1 MKEKLIAFV
10 LAGLMVLSLVGCGAQ
25 KDKDNAANGGNS
37 DVTDNNGGTTNN
49 GTTNNGTTNNGTT
62 DNGNTNNN
70 GDGSVAGNAKG
81 RTWDTDVRSGN
92 SNAYDY
98 DFDNNGGST
107 FGGIDQ
113 DNTVYDGMGGYRT
126 DRTATWAQMLENGR
140 VHDSDGF
147 LLDGENS
154 TW

>member
-1 MKEKLIAFV
+1 MKEKLVAFV
-10 LAGLMVLSLVGCGAQ
+10 LAGMMVLSLVGCGAQ
-25 KDKDNAANGGNS
+25 KDKDDNVNAGNG
-37 DVTDNNGGTTNN
+37 DVSENNGGTTNN
-49 GTTNNGTTNNGTT
+49 GGTGSS
-62 DNGNTNNN
+62 
-70 GDGSVAGNAKG
+70 GDDSVAGNAKG

-92 SNAYDY
+92 REVYDY
-98 DFDNNGGST
+98 DFDNNHGST

-140 VHDSDGF
+140 VHDRDGF

>member
-25 KDKDNAANGGNS
+25 KDKDNNVNAGNG
-37 DVTDNNGGTTNN
+37 DVTDNNGGGTNS
-49 GTTNNGTTNNGTT
+49 GTTNNGTT
-62 DNGNTNNN
+62 DNGTTDN
-70 GDGSVAGNAKG
+70 GSGDSSGDDTVAGNAKG

-92 SNAYDY
+92 RNAYDY
-98 DFDNNGGST
+98 DFDNNHGST

-113 DNTVYDGMGGYRT
+113 DNTIYDGMGGYRT

-140 VHDSDGF
+140 VHDRDGF
-147 LLDGENS
+147 LLDGENT

>member
-25 KDKDNAANGGNS
+25 KDKDDNVNAGNG
-37 DVTDNNGGTTNN
+37 DVSENNG
-49 GTTNNGTTNNGTT
+49 
-62 DNGNTNNN
+62 GNTNNGN
-70 GDGSVAGNAKG
+70 TDNSGDDTVAGNAKG
-81 RTWDTDVRSGN
+81 HTWDTDVRSGN
-92 SNAYDY
+92 REVYDY
-98 DFDNNGGST
+98 DFDNNHGST

-126 DRTATWAQMLENGR
+126 DRTATWAQMLDNGR
-140 VHDSDGF
+140 VHDRDGF

>member
-1 MKEKLIAFV
+1 MKEKLIAFI
-10 LAGLMVLSLVGCGAQ
+10 LAGVMVLSLVGCGAQ
-25 KDKDNAANGGNS
+25 KDQDDNVNAGNGDVTENNGGSTNS
-37 DVTDNNGGTTNN
+37 GTTNN
-49 GTTNNGTTNNGTT
+49 GTANSGGTN
-62 DNGNTNNN
+62 DS
-70 GDGSVAGNAKG
+70 GDDTVAGNAKG

-92 SNAYDY
+92 REVYDY
-98 DFDNNGGST
+98 DFDNNHGST

-113 DNTVYDGMGGYRT
+113 DNTIYDGMGGYRT

>member
-1 MKEKLIAFV
+1 MKEKLMAFV
-10 LAGLMVLSLVGCGAQ
+10 LAGVMVLSLVGCGQQ
-25 KDKDNAANGGNS
+25 KDPTGDTNANNGG
-37 DVTDNNGGTTNN
+37 VTDNNADTDVNPKAKSVVPGN
-49 GTTNNGTTNNGTT
+49 G
-62 DNGNTNNN
+62 
-70 GDGSVAGNAKG
+70 KG

-92 SNAYDY
+92 R
-98 DFDNNGGST
+98 DFDNNYGST

-126 DRTATWAQMLENGR
+126 ERTATWQQMLENGR

-147 LLDGENS
+147 LLDGENT

>member
-25 KDKDNAANGGNS
+25 KDKDDNVNAGNG
-37 DVTDNNGGTTNN
+37 DVSENNG
-49 GTTNNGTTNNGTT
+49 
-62 DNGNTNNN
+62 GNTNNGSTDN
-70 GDGSVAGNAKG
+70 SGDDSVAGNAKG

-92 SNAYDY
+92 REVYDY
-98 DFDNNGGST
+98 DFDNNNGST

-113 DNTVYDGMGGYRT
+113 DNTVYDDMGGYRT

-140 VHDSDGF
+140 VHDRDGF

>member
-25 KDKDNAANGGNS
+25 KDKDDSVNAGNG
-37 DVTDNNGGTTNN
+37 DVSENNNGATNN
-49 GTTNNGTTNNGTT
+49 GST
-62 DNGNTNNN
+62 GNS
-70 GDGSVAGNAKG
+70 GDDSVAGNAKG

-92 SNAYDY
+92 REVYDY
-98 DFDNNGGST
+98 DFDNNHGST

-140 VHDSDGF
+140 VHDRDGF

>member
-10 LAGLMVLSLVGCGAQ
+10 LAGLMVLSLVGCGGQ
-25 KDKDNAANGGNS
+25 KDKDDNVNAGNG
-37 DVTDNNGGTTNN
+37 DVSENNG
-49 GTTNNGTTNNGTT
+49 
-62 DNGNTNNN
+62 GNTNNGN
-70 GDGSVAGNAKG
+70 TGNSGDDSVAGNAKG

-92 SNAYDY
+92 REVYDY
-98 DFDNNGGST
+98 DFDNNHGST

-140 VHDSDGF
+140 VHDRDGF

>member
-25 KDKDNAANGGNS
+25 KDKDDNVNAGNG
-37 DVTDNNGGTTNN
+37 DVSENNG
-49 GTTNNGTTNNGTT
+49 
-62 DNGNTNNN
+62 GNTNNGSTDN
-70 GDGSVAGNAKG
+70 SGDDSVAGNAKG

-92 SNAYDY
+92 REVYDY
-98 DFDNNGGST
+98 EFDNNNGST

-113 DNTVYDGMGGYRT
+113 DNTVYDDMGGYRT

-140 VHDSDGF
+140 VHDRDGF

>member
-10 LAGLMVLSLVGCGAQ
+10 LAGLMVLSLVGCGAE
-25 KDKDNAANGGNS
+25 KDKDDNVNNGNDSVTQDNDNNAA
-37 DVTDNNGGTTNN
+37 DNNGTV
-49 GTTNNGTTNNGTT
+49 
-62 DNGNTNNN
+62 DNGDDT
-70 GDGSVAGNAKG
+70 VAGNAKG

-92 SNAYDY
+92 RDTYAYDY

-113 DNTVYDGMGGYRT
+113 DNTVYDGMDGYRT
-126 DRTATWAQMLENGR
+126 DRTATWSQMLENGR
-140 VHDSDGF
+140 VHDTDGF
-147 LLDGENS
+147 LLDGENT

>member
-10 LAGLMVLSLVGCGAQ
+10 LAGMMVLSLVGCGAQ
-25 KDKDNAANGGNS
+25 KDKDDNVNAGNG
-37 DVTDNNGGTTNN
+37 DVSENNGGTTNN
-49 GTTNNGTTNNGTT
+49 GSA
-62 DNGNTNNN
+62 DNG
-70 GDGSVAGNAKG
+70 DDSVAGNAKG

-92 SNAYDY
+92 REVYDY
-98 DFDNNGGST
+98 DFDNNHGST

-140 VHDSDGF
+140 VHDRDGF

>member
-10 LAGLMVLSLVGCGAQ
+10 LAGLMVLALVGCGAQ
-25 KDKDNAANGGNS
+25 KDKDDNVSGGNG
-37 DVTDNNGGTTNN
+37 DVTDNNGTTNN
-49 GTTNNGTTNNGTT
+49 S
-62 DNGNTNNN
+62 
-70 GDGSVAGNAKG
+70 GDDTVAGNAKG

-92 SNAYDY
+92 RNAYDY

-113 DNTVYDGMGGYRT
+113 DNTIYDGMGGYRT

-140 VHDSDGF
+140 VHDRDGF

>member
-25 KDKDNAANGGNS
+25 KDKDDNVNAGNG
-37 DVTDNNGGTTNN
+37 DVSENNG
-49 GTTNNGTTNNGTT
+49 
-62 DNGNTNNN
+62 GNTNNGN
-70 GDGSVAGNAKG
+70 TGNSGDDSVAGNAKG

-92 SNAYDY
+92 REVYDY
-98 DFDNNGGST
+98 DFDNNHGST

-140 VHDSDGF
+140 VHDRDGF

>member
-1 MKEKLIAFV
+1 MKEKLIAFI
-10 LAGLMVLSLVGCGAQ
+10 LAGVMVLSLVGCGAQ
-25 KDKDNAANGGNS
+25 KDQDDNVNAGNG
-37 DVTDNNGGTTNN
+37 DVTENNGGSTNN
-49 GTTNNGTTNNGTT
+49 GTANSGGTN
-62 DNGNTNNN
+62 DS
-70 GDGSVAGNAKG
+70 GDDTVAGNAKG

-92 SNAYDY
+92 REVYDY
-98 DFDNNGGST
+98 DFDNNHGST

-113 DNTVYDGMGGYRT
+113 DNTIYDGMGGYRT

>member
-1 MKEKLIAFV
+1 MKEKLIAFI
-10 LAGLMVLSLVGCGAQ
+10 LAGVMVLSLVGCGAQ
-25 KDKDNAANGGNS
+25 KDQDDNVNAGNGDVTENNGGSTNS
-37 DVTDNNGGTTNN
+37 GTTNN
-49 GTTNNGTTNNGTT
+49 GTANSGGTN
-62 DNGNTNNN
+62 DS
-70 GDGSVAGNAKG
+70 GDDTVAGNAKG

-92 SNAYDY
+92 REVYDY
-98 DFDNNGGST
+98 EFDNNHGST

-113 DNTVYDGMGGYRT
+113 DNTIYDGMGGYRT

>member
-1 MKEKLIAFV
+1 MKEKLIAFI
-10 LAGLMVLSLVGCGAQ
+10 LAGVMVLSLVGCGAQ
-25 KDKDNAANGGNS
+25 KDEDSTVNGGNG
-37 DVTDNNGGTTNN
+37 DVTENNGGSTNSGTANN
-49 GTTNNGTTNNGTT
+49 GTANNGST
-62 DNGNTNNN
+62 DNS
-70 GDGSVAGNAKG
+70 GDDTVAGNAKG

-92 SNAYDY
+92 REVYDY
-98 DFDNNGGST
+98 DFDNNHGST

-113 DNTVYDGMGGYRT
+113 DNTIYDGMGGYRT

>member
-25 KDKDNAANGGNS
+25 KDKDNNVNAGNG
-37 DVTDNNGGTTNN
+37 DVTDNNGGGTNS
-49 GTTNNGTTNNGTT
+49 GTTNNGTT
-62 DNGNTNNN
+62 DNGTTDN
-70 GDGSVAGNAKG
+70 GSGNSSGDDTVAGNAKG

-92 SNAYDY
+92 RNAYDY
-98 DFDNNGGST
+98 DFDNNHGST

-113 DNTVYDGMGGYRT
+113 DNTIYDGMGGYRT

-140 VHDSDGF
+140 VHDRDGF
-147 LLDGENS
+147 LLDGENT

>member
-10 LAGLMVLSLVGCGAQ
+10 LAGMMVLSLVGCGAQ
-25 KDKDNAANGGNS
+25 KDKDDSVNAGNG
-37 DVTDNNGGTTNN
+37 DVSENNGGTTNN
-49 GTTNNGTTNNGTT
+49 G
-62 DNGNTNNN
+62 GNTNNGN
-70 GDGSVAGNAKG
+70 TGSSGSSGDDSVAGNAKG

-92 SNAYDY
+92 REVYDY
-98 DFDNNGGST
+98 DFDNNHGST

-140 VHDSDGF
+140 VHDRDGF

>member
-25 KDKDNAANGGNS
+25 KDKDDATNGGNG
-37 DVTDNNGGTTNN
+37 DVTDNNGSTNN
-49 GTTNNGTTNNGTT
+49 GGTT
-62 DNGNTNNN
+62 DNGSTNTN
-70 GDGSVAGNAKG
+70 GDDSVAGNAKG

-92 SNAYDY
+92 RETYAYDY

-113 DNTVYDGMGGYRT
+113 DNTDYDGMGGYRT
-126 DRTATWAQMLENGR
+126 DRTATWEQMLENGR
-140 VHDSDGF
+140 VHDRDGF
-147 LLDGENS
+147 LLDGENT

>member
-10 LAGLMVLSLVGCGAQ
+10 LAGMMVLSLVGCGAQ
-25 KDKDNAANGGNS
+25 KDKDDNVNAGNG
-37 DVTDNNGGTTNN
+37 DVSENNGGTTNN
-49 GTTNNGTTNNGTT
+49 GNT
-62 DNGNTNNN
+62 DNGGN
-70 GDGSVAGNAKG
+70 DSVAGNAKG

-92 SNAYDY
+92 REVYDY
-98 DFDNNGGST
+98 DFDNNHGST

-140 VHDSDGF
+140 VHDRDGF

>member
-10 LAGLMVLSLVGCGAQ
+10 LAGLMVLALVGCGAQ
-25 KDKDNAANGGNS
+25 KDKDDNVSGGNG
-37 DVTDNNGGTTNN
+37 DVTDNNGTTNN
-49 GTTNNGTTNNGTT
+49 GTTNNGTTNNS
-62 DNGNTNNN
+62 
-70 GDGSVAGNAKG
+70 GDDTVAGNAKG

-92 SNAYDY
+92 RNAYDY

-113 DNTVYDGMGGYRT
+113 DNTIYDGMGGYRT

-140 VHDSDGF
+140 VHDRDGF

>member
-1 MKEKLIAFV
+1 MKEKLIAFI
-10 LAGLMVLSLVGCGAQ
+10 LAGVMVLSLVGCGAQ
-25 KDKDNAANGGNS
+25 KDKDDNVNAGNGDVSENNS
-37 DVTDNNGGTTNN
+37 GTTNN
-49 GTTNNGTTNNGTT
+49 GGSTNNGNT
-62 DNGNTNNN
+62 GNS
-70 GDGSVAGNAKG
+70 GDDSVAGNAKG

-92 SNAYDY
+92 REVYDY
-98 DFDNNGGST
+98 DFDNNHGST

-140 VHDSDGF
+140 VHDRDGF

>member
-1 MKEKLIAFV
+1 MKKKLIAFV
-10 LAGLMVLSLVGCGAQ
+10 LAGMMMLSLVGCGGQ
-25 KDKDNAANGGNS
+25 KDKDDNVNAGNG
-37 DVTDNNGGTTNN
+37 DVSENNGGTANNGSTNN
-49 GTTNNGTTNNGTT
+49 GNA
-62 DNGNTNNN
+62 GNS
-70 GDGSVAGNAKG
+70 GDDSVAGNAKG

-92 SNAYDY
+92 REVYDY
-98 DFDNNGGST
+98 DFDNNHGST

-113 DNTVYDGMGGYRT
+113 DNTVYDGMGSHRT

-140 VHDSDGF
+140 VHDRDGF

>member
-1 MKEKLIAFV
+1 MKEKLVAFV
-10 LAGLMVLSLVGCGAQ
+10 LAGMMVLSLVGCGAQ
-25 KDKDNAANGGNS
+25 KDKDDNVNAGNG
-37 DVTDNNGGTTNN
+37 DVSENNGGTTNN
-49 GTTNNGTTNNGTT
+49 GGTGSS
-62 DNGNTNNN
+62 
-70 GDGSVAGNAKG
+70 GDDSVAGNAKG

-92 SNAYDY
+92 REVYDY
-98 DFDNNGGST
+98 DFDNNHGST

-113 DNTVYDGMGGYRT
+113 DNTIYDGMGGYRT

-140 VHDSDGF
+140 VHDRDGF

>member
-1 MKEKLIAFV
+1 MKEKLMAFV
-10 LAGLMVLSLVGCGAQ
+10 LAGVMVLSLVGCGQQ
-25 KDKDNAANGGNS
+25 KDPTGAADGNNGGVSDSNGDNAANGGS
-37 DVTDNNGGTTNN
+37 DVNPKTKSVVPGNG
-49 GTTNNGTTNNGTT
+49 
-62 DNGNTNNN
+62 
-70 GDGSVAGNAKG
+70 KG

-92 SNAYDY
+92 R
-98 DFDNNGGST
+98 DFDNNYGST

-126 DRTATWAQMLENGR
+126 ERTATWQQMLENGR

-147 LLDGENS
+147 LLDGENT

>member
-10 LAGLMVLSLVGCGAQ
+10 LAGMMVLSLVGCGAQ
-25 KDKDNAANGGNS
+25 KDKDDNVNAGNG
-37 DVTDNNGGTTNN
+37 DVSENNGGSTNN
-49 GTTNNGTTNNGTT
+49 GNT
-62 DNGNTNNN
+62 DNS
-70 GDGSVAGNAKG
+70 GDDSVAGNAKG

-92 SNAYDY
+92 REVYDY
-98 DFDNNGGST
+98 DFDNNHGST

-140 VHDSDGF
+140 VHDRDGF

>member
-25 KDKDNAANGGNS
+25 KDQDGNVNAGNG
-37 DVTDNNGGTTNN
+37 DVSENNGGTANN
-49 GTTNNGTTNNGTT
+49 GTAENGGANSGST
-62 DNGNTNNN
+62 DNS
-70 GDGSVAGNAKG
+70 GDDTVAGNAKG

-92 SNAYDY
+92 REVYDY
-98 DFDNNGGST
+98 DFDNNHGST

-113 DNTVYDGMGGYRT
+113 DNTIYDGMGGYRT

-140 VHDSDGF
+140 VHDRDGF

>member
-1 MKEKLIAFV
+1 MKRTLICILALLLALSTLFV
-10 LAGLMVLSLVGCGAQ
+10 SCDSNTPPANN
-25 KDKDNAANGGNS
+25 DNAQ
-37 DVTDNNGGTTNN
+37 NNGGTTNN
-49 GTTNNGTTNNGTT
+49 GTTNNGNT
-62 DNGNTNNN
+62 DNGGN
-70 GDGSVAGNAKG
+70 DSVAGNAKG

-92 SNAYDY
+92 REVYDY
-98 DFDNNGGST
+98 DFDNNHGST

-140 VHDSDGF
+140 VHDRDGF

>member
-10 LAGLMVLSLVGCGAQ
+10 LAGLMVLSLVGCGGQ
-25 KDKDNAANGGNS
+25 KDKDDNVNAGNG
-37 DVTDNNGGTTNN
+37 DVSENNG
-49 GTTNNGTTNNGTT
+49 
-62 DNGNTNNN
+62 GNTNNGN
-70 GDGSVAGNAKG
+70 TDNSGDDSVAGNAKG

-92 SNAYDY
+92 REVYDY
-98 DFDNNGGST
+98 DFDNNHGST

-140 VHDSDGF
+140 VHDRDGF

>member
-10 LAGLMVLSLVGCGAQ
+10 LAGIMVLSLVGCRAQ
-25 KDKDNAANGGNS
+25 RDQDGYGNAGNG
-37 DVTDNNGGTTNN
+37 DVSENNGGTTNN
-49 GTTNNGTTNNGTT
+49 GTADNGGANSGST
-62 DNGNTNNN
+62 DNS
-70 GDGSVAGNAKG
+70 GDDTVAGNAKG

-92 SNAYDY
+92 REVYDY
-98 DFDNNGGST
+98 DFDNNHGSP

-113 DNTVYDGMGGYRT
+113 DNTIYDGMGGYRT

-140 VHDSDGF
+140 VHDRDGF